1 MQNEILEIT
10 LPIFDDLIEIIKH
23 EQMIDA
29 IYKSNRQVAVDLSF
43 NNNKYIAIFKAIMK
57 KDSIAVLLDTFQP
70 QLYRMWAT
78 SFNLNKL
85 SSPIDIALLIY
96 QNAYMF
102 SERPEALEYHFDEQ
116 ELFKAYIKCLET
128 KEYSEN
134 PAFLFS
140 SIRYVFEQTTNVW
153 AKKLLNEEL
162 EITKKLSIEELF
174 DELYK
179 LEEPLCKKI
188 LLNVLNSLIKTNK
201 NDEVVK

>member
-1 MQNEILEIT
+1 MLEII
-10 LPIFDDLIEIIKH
+10 LPPFEELIEIIKH
-23 EQMIDA
+23 EQKIDS
-29 IYKSNRQVAVDLSF
+29 IYKSNRHIVVDLSF
-43 NNNKYIAIFKAIMK
+43 NDNKYIAIFKAILK
-57 KDSIAVLLDTFQP
+57 KDSISVLLDTFQP

-96 QNAYMF
+96 QNAYLF
-102 SERPEALEYHFDEQ
+102 SERPVALEYHFDEQ

-188 LLNVLNSLIKTNK
+188 LLNVLNSLIRTNE
-201 NDEVVK
+201 NDEVAK

>member
-1 MQNEILEIT
+1 MLEIT
-10 LPIFDDLIEIIKH
+10 LPPFEELIEIIKH
-23 EQMIDA
+23 EQKIDS
-29 IYKSNRQVAVDLSF
+29 IYKSNRHIVVDLSF
-43 NNNKYIAIFKAIMK
+43 NDNKYIAIFKTIMK
-57 KDSIAVLLDTFQP
+57 KDSISVLLDTFQP

-78 SFNLNKL
+78 NFNLNKL

-96 QNAYMF
+96 QNTYMF

-116 ELFKAYIKCLET
+116 ELFKVYIKCLEIQ
-128 KEYSEN
+128 EYSEN

-140 SIRYVFEQTTNVW
+140 SIRYVFEQTINVW
-153 AKKLLNEEL
+153 VKKLLSEEL

-188 LLNVLNSLIKTNK
+188 LLNVLNGLIKTNK
-201 NDEVVK
+201 NDEIAK